1 MGIPIS
7 RAKLGMWLFLGTE
20 IMFFTAFIGT
30 YIVCFFGSPG
40 WPTDTRETHINI
52 AAGGINTFVLILSS
66 YFVVVAHEAMGLR
79 NFSRARQFLVYT
91 MVLAFVFLG
100 IKSYEYNGK
109 FSHNILPGRIAE
121 DDFQA
126 MDNTVRAMQKAV
138 ENALDTLV
146 PGDAKPHEKQTALN
160 TELSAIQKDRETAK
174 SEAKEAAAKASAAPS
189 DADAKAA
196 ATAKADAFAKIAD
209 ETPRE
214 RLLRAWLGWNE
225 EFSRLRTEVSGN
237 KLTLEQ
243 VKSRL
248 GTHHNHDLGIKSEYE
263 ETIIVDTNT
272 PVLKSADGR
281 DLSHIAGR
289 LVDEKDLAAFKASPR
304 QAFTVLAHTGERI
317 TIAADNIVAATMPA
331 GVIDLAH
338 QIHEPFVMPYG
349 NLFASCYFL
358 MTAFHAIHVLVGM
371 TLFTVLLMQGSRLNE
386 KWSDFMENAGLYWH
400 FVDLVWI
407 FLFPLLYILPGLMRA
422 S

>member
-1 MGIPIS
+1 MFDSWPIHRGEKAEGFEADMSHTPATTSVKMGIPIS

-40 WPTDTRETHINI
+40 WPTDTHQTHINI

-79 NFSRARQFLVYT
+79 NFAKARQFLVYT

-126 MDNTVRAMQKAV
+126 MNNVVKQMKVAV
-138 ENALDTLV
+138 EAELNTLI
-146 PGDAKPHEKQTALN
+146 PGDDLIHLKQATLGQKLGEMKPG
-160 TELSAIQKDRETAK
+160 
-174 SEAKEAAAKASAAPS
+174 EA
-189 DADAKAA
+189 
-196 ATAKADAFAKIAD
+196 
-209 ETPRE
+209 ETPDQ
-214 RLLRAWLGWNE
+214 RLMRAWQGWNE
-225 EFSRLRTEVSGN
+225 EFNRLRTEVSGN
-237 KLTLEQ
+237 KLSLEQ
-243 VKSRL
+243 VKERL
-248 GTHHNHDLGIKSEYE
+248 EHGYGMTVV
-263 ETIIVDTNT
+263 VDTKT
-272 PVLKSADGR
+272 PVMKAADGR
-281 DLSHIAGR
+281 DLTHIAGTIDNPDA
-289 LVDEKDLAAFKASPR
+289 LKAK
-304 QAFTVLAHTGERI
+304 QGFTVSVPTWVANADPKLPATLKMEPI
-317 TIAADNIVAATMPA
+317 KVAAENIVAASMPA
-331 GVIDLAH
+331 GVIDLGH
-338 QIHEPFVMPYG
+338 QIHHPFVMPYG

-371 TLFTVLLMQGSRLNE
+371 TMFTVLLMQGSALNE

>member
-1 MGIPIS
+1 MAQTHGTTSVKMGIPIS

-40 WPTDTRETHINI
+40 WPTDTHQTHINI

-79 NFSRARQFLVYT
+79 NFARARKFLIMT

-100 IKSYEYNGK
+100 IKTYEYKGK
-109 FSHNILPGRIAE
+109 FDHNILPGKIAE

-126 MDNTVRAMQKAV
+126 MNNVVKAMKTAV
-138 ENALDTLV
+138 ESELDLLI
-146 PGDAKPHEKQTALN
+146 PGSEKPHEKQAALN
-160 TELSAIQKDRETAK
+160 LKITEPKAGEAESAEQRTY
-174 SEAKEAAAKASAAPS
+174 
-189 DADAKAA
+189 
-196 ATAKADAFAKIAD
+196 
-209 ETPRE
+209 
-214 RLLRAWLGWNE
+214 RAWQGWNE
-225 EFSRLRTEVSGN
+225 EFNRLRTEVSAN
-237 KLTLEQ
+237 KLTLKDVEH
-243 VKSRL
+243 RL
-248 GTHHNHDLGIKSEYE
+248 ETGYAH
-263 ETIIVDTNT
+263 TIIVDTKT
-272 PVLKSADGR
+272 PVLKAADGR
-281 DLSHIAGR
+281 ELTHVAGT
-289 LVDEKDLAAFKASPR
+289 LEDSDIEAYKAKKP
-304 QAFTVLAHTGERI
+304 FTLKAHTGESVS
-317 TIAADNIVAATMPA
+317 IAPDNLVTAVMPA
-331 GVIDLAH
+331 EVIDLGH
-338 QIHEPFVMPYG
+338 EIHHPFVMPFG

-371 TLFTVLLMQGSRLNE
+371 TMFAWLLGQGSALNE
-386 KWSDFMENAGLYWH
+386 TWSDFMENAGLYWH